1 MSLRTAYQLSLL
13 VDQLNSHLGYFDSN
27 MERISALADAK
38 NIELDAL
45 LQEEVDLEITQKV
58 QVQLNENISL
68 SASDVMNLRNFVE
81 FVEAKDG

>member
-13 VDQLNSHLGYFDSN
+13 VDQLNPHLGYFDSN